1 MERKSERKYKNLL
14 STTFWDSEESLNR
27 SPNVLLG
34 HGKTCYL
41 SQGYWSQGYLLVQH
55 PIVKVDHRGG
65 IRTAKLLSR
74 FKMAASMVSFCS
86 MVEDN
91 FRGVGLLY
99 SLHTYFFFQ
108 VEIKIIWFLEHVS
121 LSASSLEIAW
131 SVQKLYRNS
140 NQMESVGEIYLQLY
154 RNLMCKHR
162 LGFEVNRLVF
172 RVGKDHL

>member
-1 MERKSERKYKNLL
+1 MSPLLCWELSRVSERNLPLASLKIVKATPEDNLRERKFEAMERKSERKYKNLL

-99 SLHTYFFFQ
+99 SLHTYFFF
-108 VEIKIIWFLEHVS
+108 KW
-121 LSASSLEIAW
+121 
-131 SVQKLYRNS
+131 R
-140 NQMESVGEIYLQLY
+140 
-154 RNLMCKHR
+154 
-162 LGFEVNRLVF
+162 
-172 RVGKDHL
+172 

>member
-55 PIVKVDHRGG
+55 PIVKIDHRGG
-65 IRTAKLLSR
+65 IRTAKLWSR
-74 FKMAASMVSFCS
+74 FKMAASMVSFVVWLETIFEGLGYS
-86 MVEDN
+86 TLFIHIFFSSGDKNYMVSGTCFPFSE
-91 FRGVGLLY
+91 
-99 SLHTYFFFQ
+99 
-108 VEIKIIWFLEHVS
+108 
-121 LSASSLEIAW
+121 LSWDCMISSETVPQL
-131 SVQKLYRNS
+131 